1 MTPNNDG
8 VNDILEI
15 RYIDL
20 YDIKKLTIYNR
31 WGTIVYQSEDYQN
44 DWDGGNVSDGVYFYV
59 LGIVEGNDDTNY
71 YGNLTI
77 IDND

>member
-1 MTPNNDG
+1 
-8 VNDILEI
+8 
-15 RYIDL
+15 
-20 YDIKKLTIYNR
+20 LTIYNR

-59 LGIVEGNDDTNY
+59 LELWKGTDNTNY
-71 YGNLTI
+71 YGNLTV